1 MTTKASG
8 LFYTHITIVN
18 DDFRVIILMTRLI
31 RMMFQVVASP
41 MVAILTTLPP
51 LEVSYMLLENIYSI
65 GATHD
70 NPNIFIVQEKGAGL
84 YD

>member
-1 MTTKASG
+1 
-8 LFYTHITIVN
+8 
-18 DDFRVIILMTRLI
+18 
-31 RMMFQVVASP
+31 VASP

-65 GATHD
+65 GATRD
-70 NPNIFIVQEKGAGL
+70 NHNIFIVQETGAGL

>member
-1 MTTKASG
+1 MTIKASG

-18 DDFRVIILMTRLI
+18 DDFRVI

-41 MVAILTTLPP
+41 MVTILTTLPP
-51 LEVSYMLLENIYSI
+51 LEVSYMLLENIYNI

-70 NPNIFIVQEKGAGL
+70 NLNIFKVQEKGAGL